1 MQDLLLPGADN
12 MLTQKKPVGVRISK
26 SDLGSGVQRV
36 KSVVIPSSKPVSLF
50 LQFWQCW
57 KPTTTCPC
65 PRTVQPPN
73 FVSWA
78 FLKRN
83 ELAPD
88 QGKRMFYTEEATG
101 ETIPD
106 SDDEQDNV
114 GESARRAAPPL
125 IQCFIWDGCSFP
137 HSTHHDSL
145 ASPAE
150 HAVGGTEWASDRLR
164 PEGGGF

>member
-1 MQDLLLPGADN
+1 MHDLLLPGTDN
-12 MLTQKKPVGVRISK
+12 VLTQKKPVGVRISK

-36 KSVVIPSSKPVSLF
+36 KSVVIPSSKPVSIC
-50 LQFWQCW
+50 LQFRQCW
-57 KPTTTCPC
+57 TPANLPTFCPC
-65 PRTVQPPN
+65 PPTSQPPN

-106 SDDEQDNV
+106 SDDEQENV
-114 GESARRAAPPL
+114 SE
-125 IQCFIWDGCSFP
+125 
-137 HSTHHDSL
+137 
-145 ASPAE
+145 
-150 HAVGGTEWASDRLR
+150 
-164 PEGGGF
+164 